1 MDYPCAVPFADHR
14 NNPHRLCMAVYYLPK
29 NFQPQPMPHGNS
41 RDNKPYFSTL
51 PSTMA
56 MIKNES
62 KHSGPKQV
70 IESISSSMGGILS
83 ATDMCQL
90 PRSEQQ
96 VSQAKR
102 RSKREHDCQRVSN
115 PDDELAIVLQK
126 AFMEDSSRQFI
137 REI

>member
-1 MDYPCAVPFADHR
+1 MWDIVLFTFIHLVPPPPQKEQPKPTLIMHYQWLSLCCTFADHR

-29 NFQPQPMPHGNS
+29 NFQPQPVPHGNS

-56 MIKNES
+56 VIKNES

-70 IESISSSMGGILS
+70 IQRISSSMGGILS

-96 VSQAKR
+96 VS
-102 RSKREHDCQRVSN
+102 
-115 PDDELAIVLQK
+115 
-126 AFMEDSSRQFI
+126 
-137 REI
+137 